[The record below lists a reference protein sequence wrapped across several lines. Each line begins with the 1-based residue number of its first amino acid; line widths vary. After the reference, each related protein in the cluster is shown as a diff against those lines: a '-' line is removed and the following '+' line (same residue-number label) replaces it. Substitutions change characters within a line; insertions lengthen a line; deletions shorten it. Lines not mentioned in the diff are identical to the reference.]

1 MSHWRHCKNDIIPI
15 GAWAWYSK
23 KMADTFKKYEA
34 MMAQK
39 RQRKAEKSKSDKGKE
54 RLLPPKLTIQ
64 RLSAQVKGSS
74 QKYARMG
81 PLKRVDVL
89 EDDLY
94 KEASIDVI
102 RRACV
107 SGFNVPSMTCDILES
122 ERGPS
127 IESLDE
133 IKNLNST
140 IYVRFIQTLSDSDND
155 DQLLEHP
162 APRAKRPRKP
172 TPAQS
177 SPQKA
182 TALTSSSDESK
193 NSLLFKPAVAK
204 SLSVTAMLRLGR
216 LIKPKKETM
225 IQVPINFVNS
235 NVYFLALF
243 GF

>member
-1 MSHWRHCKNDIIPI
+1 
-15 GAWAWYSK
+15 
-23 KMADTFKKYEA
+23 
-34 MMAQK
+34 
-39 RQRKAEKSKSDKGKE
+39 
-54 RLLPPKLTIQ
+54 
-64 RLSAQVKGSS
+64 
-74 QKYARMG
+74 
-81 PLKRVDVL
+81 
-89 EDDLY
+89 
-94 KEASIDVI
+94 
-102 RRACV
+102 
-107 SGFNVPSMTCDILES
+107 MTCDILES

-140 IYVRFIQTLSDSDND
+140 IYVRFSQTLSDSDND

-162 APRAKRPRKP
+162 APRAKRPRTP

-182 TALTSSSDESK
+182 TALTSSSGENK
-193 NSLLFKPAVAK
+193 NSLLSKPVVK

>member
-1 MSHWRHCKNDIIPI
+1 M
-15 GAWAWYSK
+15 
-23 KMADTFKKYEA
+23 
-34 MMAQK
+34 
-39 RQRKAEKSKSDKGKE
+39 
-54 RLLPPKLTIQ
+54 PPKLTIQ

-74 QKYARMG
+74 QTYARMG

-122 ERGPS
+122 ERGPF

-133 IKNLNST
+133 IKNLNGT

-182 TALTSSSDESK
+182 TARTSSSDESK
-193 NSLLFKPAVAK
+193 NSLLFKPVAK
-204 SLSVTAMLRLGR
+204 SLSVTAMLRWDVLLNQRKKRRYKYQLILLIRMFIFWLYLDFSFLKLFICHAHLFIKFTSAR
-216 LIKPKKETM
+216 LEVIFCLRWCACIYVCNITKR
-225 IQVPINFVNS
+225 IIN
-235 NVYFLALF
+235 
-243 GF
+243 